1 MKPHVDVPD
10 TEMRA
15 AESREETV
23 ERVAGGPPHSQR
35 IAADP
40 SSRRHVGVRLSAA
53 AIAVAVAT
61 AVLVLMVVLLA
72 SGGVGLA
79 LGLAG
84 AAALGAGVIA
94 ALVVAE
100 REDGRIEREV
110 GDGGGGPDEV

>member
-84 AAALGAGVIA
+84 PA